1 MKILPFIIVGIT
13 CGILFAR
20 YQFCFASAVRNLIAF
35 RRKDKIIIFLV
46 VVIVSAV
53 LFNFFIGIGLLKET
67 VKALMPMTF
76 LGGIFFG
83 IGMVIAGGDAA
94 GILFR
99 TGEGNLPALVCAIG
113 MIVGMGLFGFT
124 VASHYTKQLPHF
136 VGDTTLISLHISPLI
151 FSFGVAVLGIM
162 ALVSILSEHPETKRK
177 FRFFLTLGVVV
188 ALNAAILNSLFY
200 FSYSNCQK
208 MSPILLKELMARGE
222 DVVILDI
229 RPEKFFKEDHI
240 KGAILKDSLPN
251 GFKDM
256 NKYKDKMV
264 VVVCGEGIL
273 SELFCVKM
281 NKSGFKKI
289 YNLKGGMRTWH

>member
-1 MKILPFIIVGIT
+1 MNIWAFIIVGIT
-13 CGILFAR
+13 CGMLFAR

-46 VVIVSAV
+46 VVIASAV
-53 LFNFFIGIGLLKET
+53 FFNFFIGIGLLKET

-76 LGGIFFG
+76 LGGILFG

-94 GILFR
+94 GTLFR
-99 TGEGNLPALVCAIG
+99 AGEGNLPAVVCAVG
-113 MIVGMGLFGFT
+113 MIAGMAAFGFI
-124 VASHYTKQLPHF
+124 VASHFTTQLPHF

-151 FSFGVAVLGIM
+151 FSLFVAALGIM
-162 ALVSILSEHPETKRK
+162 ALVSILAEHPETKRK
-177 FRFFLTLGVVV
+177 FRFLLTISFVV

-200 FSYSNCQK
+200 FSYSNCQE
-208 MSPILLKELMARGE
+208 MSPILLKEVMARGE

-229 RPEKFFKEDHI
+229 RPEKFFEEGHI

-251 GFKDM
+251 GLKDM

-264 VVVCGEGIL
+264 VVVCGEGII
-273 SELFCVKM
+273 SELFCIKM
-281 NKSGFKKI
+281 NKGGFKKI
-289 YNLKGGMRTWH
+289 YNLRGGMSTWH

>member
-46 VVIVSAV
+46 VVIASAV

-83 IGMVIAGGDAA
+83 IGMVVAGGDAA

-136 VGDTTLISLHISPLI
+136 IAKTLLNQFSINPLI
-151 FSFGVAVLGIM
+151 FSFIAAVLGII
-162 ALVSILSEHPETKRK
+162 ALTYMWRK
-177 FRFFLTLGVVV
+177 T
-188 ALNAAILNSLFY
+188 S
-200 FSYSNCQK
+200 
-208 MSPILLKELMARGE
+208 
-222 DVVILDI
+222 
-229 RPEKFFKEDHI
+229 
-240 KGAILKDSLPN
+240 
-251 GFKDM
+251 
-256 NKYKDKMV
+256 
-264 VVVCGEGIL
+264 
-273 SELFCVKM
+273 
-281 NKSGFKKI
+281 
-289 YNLKGGMRTWH
+289 